1 MGSGEGGSPTDAFH
15 SHMYSWLGLMLTVG
29 RFKFT
34 LDDTDT
40 PTEAAKP
47 GNYPTQ
53 KKQLIT

>member
-1 MGSGEGGSPTDAFH
+1 
-15 SHMYSWLGLMLTVG
+15 MYSWLGLMLTVG